1 VVKRPECG
9 PGPNILARRASP
21 LGHGVECSSGNLGA
35 GMQDALEIEL
45 LDAEGME
52 EIRLIANLMIATATA
67 RDRLSQRSIDSVL
80 GLASSTP

>member
-1 VVKRPECG
+1 
-9 PGPNILARRASP
+9 
-21 LGHGVECSSGNLGA
+21 
-35 GMQDALEIEL
+35 MQDALEIEL